1 MSDIAYSDISP
12 NEPGVTASELFE
24 RYLTSRSSR
33 GSVAASIEEASKESF
48 KTAILTR
55 VAHYRAV
62 LSGNPR
68 LAEAIYQIVHR

>member
-1 MSDIAYSDISP
+1 MSDISYCASSP
-12 NEPGVTASELFE
+12 DEPDVTLVAFKLFE
-24 RYLTSRSSR
+24 QYLTSRSAR
-33 GSVAASIEEASKESF
+33 AASIEDVSKESF

-55 VAHYRAV
+55 AAHYRAV